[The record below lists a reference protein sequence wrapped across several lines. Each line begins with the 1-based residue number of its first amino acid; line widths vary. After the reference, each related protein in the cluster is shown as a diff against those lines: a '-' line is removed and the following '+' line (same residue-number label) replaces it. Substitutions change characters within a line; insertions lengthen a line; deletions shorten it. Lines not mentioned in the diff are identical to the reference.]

1 MSYSVVA
8 IVLLLGASAQSVPT
22 AAEEFAKLQ
31 QQAHTASVA
40 GDMRGRLE
48 AVLKMRTLLNDAPD
62 AIKAAAQAYAGLG
75 DTTNAIASLKE
86 YAALG
91 QVDEGLLSGTDSK
104 FVALRG
110 LPEYK
115 AILERFASNKTP
127 VSRSETA
134 FVLEDAGL
142 LPEDIDYDRTSESF
156 LITSVLEKKIVRV
169 AANGKASDFADS
181 PNHWPM
187 LAIKVDAARGT
198 VWATEVAMD
207 GFASVP
213 KADWGRSAVM
223 CFDLKTGAMLRRIEG
238 PQHTALGDMALGERG
253 EPLVSDGGGGGV
265 YRVVGADLK
274 LVDRRDFISPQT
286 PAPVPDS
293 DRVFV
298 ADYARGIGILNRK
311 SESVTWLNRVAG
323 NTEKKVALYGTDG
336 LYFDRGSV
344 ILIQNGSS
352 PERVVRLRLDATL
365 TRVTSEEIIER
376 GTATLGDPTHGVV
389 VGDSFYYIANSGWNE
404 LDEHGELKTASK
416 PTPARV
422 MRFRLR

>member
-1 MSYSVVA
+1 MSYSVLP
-8 IVLLLGASAQSVPT
+8 IVLLLGASAQSAPT

-40 GDMRGRLE
+40 GDRRGRLE

-62 AIKAAAQAYAGLG
+62 AIKAVAQAYAGLG
-75 DTTNAIASLKE
+75 DTSDAIASLKE

-104 FVALRG
+104 FSALHG

-156 LITSVLEKKIVRV
+156 LITSVLERKIVRV
-169 AANGKASDFADS
+169 AASGKATDFADS

-207 GFASVP
+207 GFAGVP

-238 PQHTALGDMALGERG
+238 PQHTALGDMALGQQG

-265 YRVVGADLK
+265 YRVVGAELK
-274 LVDRRDFISPQT
+274 LVDKRDFISPQT
-286 PAPVPDS
+286 PALVPDS

-298 ADYARGIGILNRK
+298 ADYARGIGILNWK
-311 SESVTWLNRVAG
+311 SESVTWLNRGAG
-323 NTEKKVALYGTDG
+323 NAGKKVALYGTDG

-389 VGDSFYYIANSGWNE
+389 VGDSFFYIANSGWDE
-404 LDEHGELKTASK
+404 LDEHGELKPGSK